1 MNNIQLNQADTIKQL
16 ACTINNNNY
25 YVEKNAPKKQI
36 NLKGIILNKKM
47 NDFLIFM
54 GIWLT
59 FAFTFALTITKYL
72 YLGINNFIIKIPD
85 DFLPVIYIIVTIS
98 FSPIIV
104 WIMENLRKKNQIEI
118 LEDGIKIEKG
128 KYGKFKYSNIFNWRI
143 DDKKRNRVIL
153 NIKNPYKNIVF
164 DRKIDFSSEAEA
176 LIFSEI
182 LKDKILGEDV

>member
-1 MNNIQLNQADTIKQL
+1 MDNLQLNHADIIQNL
-16 ACTINNNNY
+16 AYKMDIHNHY
-25 YVEKNAPKKQI
+25 SEKNAPKKQI
-36 NLKGIILNKKM
+36 NLKGIVLNKKM

-59 FAFTFALTITKYL
+59 FAFTFALNITKYL
-72 YLGINNFIIKIPD
+72 YIGINRFIIKISD
-85 DFLPVIYIIVTIS
+85 NFLPIIYIIVLIS
-98 FSPIIV
+98 FLPIII

-118 LEDGIKIEKG
+118 LENGIKIEKG
-128 KYGKFKYSNIFNWRI
+128 KNGEFKYSNIFNWRI

-176 LIFSEI
+176 IVFSEI
-182 LKDKILGEDV
+182 LKDKILGKDE